1 MNGTARDL
9 IGRDHPAG
17 LLRAEIGRVIDSHG
31 GLVLVTGEAGIGKT
45 TLVSSAAAQA
55 RGKGALVAAG
65 SCWEAG
71 SAPGY
76 WPWVQALRALRRA
89 AGPER
94 WAEARQSAGDVLAVL
109 LGEAAAGETAPDGF
123 QVYDAVTDALV
134 VLAQRQPVVVVLD
147 DLHFADPASLR
158 LLAFAAQQTWFERLL
173 LIGTYRDTEVEAAD
187 HPLRELLSPLALK
200 ATTITLTGLDA
211 AGVAALMT
219 RTVGADPPPDLVS
232 EVHVRTGGNPFFV
245 EQTARLWHS
254 GGSAGAVPPGVR
266 DALLRRLSLLPEPV
280 SRLLPIAAVLGR
292 RFPRQLLAAAARQ
305 PTAHVD
311 RLLELAVVAKLVT
324 AEGGGVFA
332 FAHDLVRETLYD
344 SLDDPGALHGAVVDA
359 VDRDPGLAARMLP
372 GHLARHAHLAG
383 DRVDPER
390 VVELQL
396 AAARDAGRRIAAE
409 EHLGHLRRAHQ
420 LSRATSPRTR
430 AKAALSLGF
439 ELSHVGERETARRL
453 FGEAWAIAREL
464 DDRELLTRVALTWLR
479 KFGLSDA
486 LPHLR
491 EAHAALVGGAAPDD
505 RLALDLVFHLAAR
518 ARAGGDD
525 DALVFSLWAHHD
537 ILKGPDT
544 AGERMRLVEE
554 LIGLARRTG
563 DPELEHFA
571 SALRWVAMIEQGDP
585 RYLDR
590 FHDYQTLGRRSELPS
605 VDLNTAVDASIV
617 AALGGRLA
625 EAEKLLA
632 EVRDSDARKHPHY
645 IDMLLHHQWSILSL
659 QGRFGEQ
666 EEVVRLLRGS
676 GHLCP
681 GLLEGLT
688 ALHTGDLDTAL
699 RRLAEGEPRNRIA
712 QPLWLRFLAE
722 TAAAAH
728 DPDLC
733 ARARAA
739 LEPHRGRWAVSLM
752 GWDVSGPFDL
762 WLALIDAADERWD
775 EAIAGFT
782 AAHRSADRMRA
793 RPWSVLARVH
803 LADALLSR
811 AAPGDLPAARAL
823 LEHAGK
829 EATTL
834 GMRHLT
840 ARVHDLL
847 PDTTPASPAPPGT
860 DESDGLGRS
869 GDAGEVLD
877 AGWPRAGEVVGAG
890 RSGDVGELLGA
901 SLSGDTGV
909 VTGVYRSRGAG
920 EVTGAGRPGDDG
932 EVTGTGRSGGAGEVT
947 GASLSGG
954 AGVVRGAGRSGD
966 TGEVMGAGQSG
977 GAGEDTGAGLSG
989 SAGSVLG
996 GHSSRSARSRAGPSE
1011 GSGVGPS
1018 VGARPVAGVG
1028 PGDAAVGFDGAYGA
1042 AGRGPGGGGPRF
1054 SREGAVWSLVF
1065 AGRAVHV
1072 PDAKGLRDLH
1082 TLLGSPGTDMPAV
1095 RLLDPEGG
1103 ELVVAARRMGGDDVL
1118 DEEAKARY
1126 RHHLTLL
1133 DEEIDRA
1140 TELGDDR
1147 RAAELD
1153 GERAALLEELRR
1165 AAGLGG
1171 RSRRLGDEAE
1181 RARKTVTARIRDVLR
1196 KLDRAHPE
1204 LAAHLR
1210 ATVSTGST
1218 CRYQPDTPIT
1228 WRL

>member
-55 RGKGALVAAG
+55 RGRGALVAAG

-585 RYLDR
+585 GYLDR
-590 FHDYQTLGRRSELPS
+590 FHEYQALGRRSELPS

-840 ARVHDLL
+840 ARVRDLL

-860 DESDGLGRS
+860 DESDGL
-869 GDAGEVLD
+869 
-877 AGWPRAGEVVGAG
+877 
-890 RSGDVGELLGA
+890 
-901 SLSGDTGV
+901 
-909 VTGVYRSRGAG
+909 
-920 EVTGAGRPGDDG
+920 
-932 EVTGTGRSGGAGEVT
+932 
-947 GASLSGG
+947 
-954 AGVVRGAGRSGD
+954 GRSGD

-989 SAGSVLG
+989 NAGSVLG
-996 GHSSRSARSRAGPSE
+996 GHSSRSARSRAGPSG

-1028 PGDAAVGFDGAYGA
+1028 PGDAGVGFDGAYGA
-1042 AGRGPGGGGPRF
+1042 AGAGPGGGGPRF
-1054 SREGAVWSLVF
+1054 SREGSVWSLVF